1 MAINVSIYDAEV
13 RPALEALQDAIGNVD
28 PVLAQIGE
36 YLIDS
41 TKDRFKTATDPNGNA
56 WAANKDS
63 TLENYANR
71 FKTSFTK
78 KGNRSKKG
86 RDRIANKK
94 PLTGETKQLQKQIF
108 YHVSNGELQVGSP
121 LIYAATQQF
130 GAKAKSYGPK
140 TPWGDIEAR
149 PFLGISDK
157 DETEV
162 LAIIYDYLD
171 AAV

>member
-1 MAINVSIYDAEV
+1 MAINVSVYDAEV
-13 RPALEALQDAIGNVD
+13 RPALEALQEAIGNVD

-41 TKDRFKTATDPNGNA
+41 TKDRFKTATDPDGNA
-56 WAANKDS
+56 WAENKDS
-63 TLENYANR
+63 TLDNYTNV

-86 RDRIANKK
+86 RERHSNKK
-94 PLTGETKQLQKQIF
+94 PLTGETKQLQRQIF
-108 YHVSNGELQVGSP
+108 YYVSNGELQVGSP

-149 PFLGISDK
+149 RFLGISDE
-157 DETEV
+157 DEEV
-162 LAIIYDYLD
+162 LLDIIQQHL
-171 AAV
+171 VG